1 MAVRTVL
8 WLSDTGAPLN
18 GQGGCAGNGTEDLR
32 RFQGPP
38 ASAAFLVEATGNA
51 ARNRGSLSGQPQD
64 ALYCRRAIY
73 YAYYL
78 LIYVD

>member
-1 MAVRTVL
+1 MEVYTIL

-18 GQGGCAGNGTEDLR
+18 GQGGCAGNGTEDLHG
-32 RFQGPP
+32 FQGPP
-38 ASAAFLVEATGNA
+38 ASAAFLVEAMGNA

-64 ALYCRRAIY
+64 AVHCMRAIY
-73 YAYYL
+73 YASYL